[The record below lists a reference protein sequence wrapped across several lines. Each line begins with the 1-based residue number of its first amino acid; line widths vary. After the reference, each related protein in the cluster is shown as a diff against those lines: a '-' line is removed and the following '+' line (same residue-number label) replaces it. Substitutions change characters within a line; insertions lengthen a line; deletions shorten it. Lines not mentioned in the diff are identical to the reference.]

1 MVDMKICEWE
11 NGKKRNEEF
20 LDTLDLKKY
29 VEKSIYVDEIIS
41 AIEEDYEDSDVLPKE
56 FGGCVFNWMD
66 QYEVARYLAYR
77 YCKTFREEET
87 VRYILY

>member
-1 MVDMKICEWE
+1 MNAYEWE
-11 NGKKRNEEF
+11 QGKRRNEEF

-41 AIEEDYEDSDVLPKE
+41 VIEEDYDDSDILPSDFE
-56 FGGCVFNWMD
+56 GCIFNWMD
-66 QYEVARYLAYR
+66 QYEVAKYLAYR

-87 VRYILY
+87 VRYIFY

>member
-1 MVDMKICEWE
+1 MNAYEWE
-11 NGKKRNEEF
+11 QGKRRNEEF

-41 AIEEDYEDSDVLPKE
+41 VIEEDYDDSDILPKE

-66 QYEVARYLAYR
+66 QYEVAKYLAYR

>member
-1 MVDMKICEWE
+1 MKICEWG
-11 NGKKRNEEF
+11 NGKKRNEKF

-66 QYEVARYLAYR
+66 QYEVAKSLSANYS
-77 YCKTFREEET
+77 K
-87 VRYILY
+87 

>member
-1 MVDMKICEWE
+1 MKLQEWKNAE
-11 NGKKRNEEF
+11 RRNEEF

-41 AIEEDYEDSDVLPKE
+41 SIEEDYDDSDVLPKE

-66 QYEVARYLAYR
+66 QYEVAEYLAAKYG
-77 YCKTFREEET
+77 KTFREEEII
-87 VRYILY
+87 RYVLY

>member
-1 MVDMKICEWE
+1 MNAYEWE
-11 NGKKRNEEF
+11 QGKRRNEEF

-41 AIEEDYEDSDVLPKE
+41 MIEEDYEDSDVLPKE
-56 FGGCVFNWMD
+56 FSGCVFNWMD
-66 QYEVARYLAYR
+66 QYEVAKYLAHR

-87 VRYILY
+87 VRYVFY

>member
-1 MVDMKICEWE
+1 MNAYEWE
-11 NGKKRNEEF
+11 QGKRRNEEF

-41 AIEEDYEDSDVLPKE
+41 AIEENYEDSDVLPKE
-56 FGGCVFNWMD
+56 FDGCVFNWMD
-66 QYEVARYLAYR
+66 QYEVAKYLAYR

>member
-1 MVDMKICEWE
+1 MKICEWG

-41 AIEEDYEDSDVLPKE
+41 AIEEDYEDSDALPKE
-56 FGGCVFNWMD
+56 FEGCIFNWMD
-66 QYEVARYLAYR
+66 QYEVAKYLAYR
-77 YCKTFREEET
+77 YCKTFREEEI
-87 VRYILY
+87 VR

>member
-1 MVDMKICEWE
+1 MTQSEWE
-11 NGKKRNEEF
+11 QGRKRNEKF

-29 VEKSIYVDEIIS
+29 IKNSFYVDRIIDE
-41 AIEEDYEDSDVLPKE
+41 IEEDYDGSDILPED

-66 QYEVARYLAYR
+66 QYDVAKYLAYR

-87 VRYILY
+87 VRYVLY

>member
-1 MVDMKICEWE
+1 MVKMKICEWE

-56 FGGCVFNWMD
+56 FGGCVFNCMD
-66 QYEVARYLAYR
+66 EYEVAKYLAHR

>member
-1 MVDMKICEWE
+1 MENYNWQQCMKH
-11 NGKKRNEEF
+11 NEEF

-29 VEKSIYVDEIIS
+29 VEKSIYVDEIIE

-66 QYEVARYLAYR
+66 QYEVAKYLAYR

-87 VRYILY
+87 VRYVLY

>member
-11 NGKKRNEEF
+11 NGKKRNEKF

-56 FGGCVFNWMD
+56 FDGCVFSWMD
-66 QYEVARYLAYR
+66 QYEVAKYLAHR

-87 VRYILY
+87 VRYVLY

>member
-1 MVDMKICEWE
+1 MTQSEWE
-11 NGKKRNEEF
+11 QGRKRNEKF

-29 VEKSIYVDEIIS
+29 IENSFYVDKIIDE
-41 AIEEDYEDSDVLPKE
+41 IEEDYENSDILPKE

-66 QYEVARYLAYR
+66 QYEVAKYLAYR

-87 VRYILY
+87 IRYVLY

>member
-1 MVDMKICEWE
+1 MKICEWE
-11 NGKKRNEEF
+11 NGKRRNEEF
-20 LDTLDLKKY
+20 LDILDLKKY

-66 QYEVARYLAYR
+66 QYEVAKSLSANYS
-77 YCKTFREEET
+77 K
-87 VRYILY
+87 